1 MAMAKAG
8 ARSARTTGGAR
19 DRSAATR
26 AALVQA
32 AIETLREAGFAGCSA
47 REVAQRAGCNQALVF
62 YHFGSVSGLLLAALD
77 DVSERRMAAY
87 RPLIEGHGASL
98 PGLAAA
104 AREIFA
110 EDLAAGHVKVLV
122 ELIAGAP
129 SVPGMGEQ
137 VAERLAPWR
146 ELAEAAVRGAVGQS
160 PLATLA
166 PVKEIAHGLVA
177 GFLGPEMLA
186 ELDGSP
192 AAALALFD
200 RFAAL
205 AALIDQ
211 AGLLGQQGLMVLLA
225 RALTSREGEGRR

>member
-1 MAMAKAG
+1 
-8 ARSARTTGGAR
+8 
-19 DRSAATR
+19 
-26 AALVQA
+26 
-32 AIETLREAGFAGCSA
+32 
-47 REVAQRAGCNQALVF
+47 VAQRAGCNQALVF

-177 GFLGPEMLA
+177 GFLGLEMLA

-205 AALIDQ
+205 AALVDQ